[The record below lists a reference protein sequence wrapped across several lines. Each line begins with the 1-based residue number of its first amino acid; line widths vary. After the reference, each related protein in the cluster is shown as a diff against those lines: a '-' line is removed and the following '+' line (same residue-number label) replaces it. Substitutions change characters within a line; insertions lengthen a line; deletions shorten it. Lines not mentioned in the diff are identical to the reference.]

1 MADFKKIDLTKAKT
15 YSIKERVSKVRLELF
30 GKPLAAKV
38 SLDEFLGS
46 LPKFLKAEDFR
57 RVVEKTGKAIV
68 KEKRC
73 LFMIGPHTLKV
84 GLGPLFIDFMDY
96 YNNLHFA
103 GNGAV
108 SIHDLEIAFFGATS
122 EDVLENMQDGSFG
135 FAAETAELY
144 AEVLKNATARK
155 IGLGQSLGEVIAD
168 KNAPYKE
175 YSLAYNCLKRNIPLT
190 IHVSIGTDIVNQH
203 AVFDGAACGEASYTD
218 FKIFA
223 NSVSEIANGGVAL
236 NIGSAVIMPE
246 VFLKA
251 IAICRNLNPDFGGFT
266 TANFDMITHYRP
278 TQNVVNRPATLNSE
292 GYNITGHHEIMIP
305 LLLAAVKN
313 SMLNSS

>member
-1 MADFKKIDLTKAKT
+1 MADYKKIDLAKAKT
-15 YSIKERVSKVRLELF
+15 YSIKDRASKLRLDLL
-30 GKPLAAKV
+30 GKPLPQKA
-38 SLDEFLGS
+38 SLNEFLDS
-46 LPKFLKAEDFR
+46 LPKCLKAEDFR
-57 RVVEKTGKAIV
+57 RVVKKLRKAID

-73 LFMIGPHTLKV
+73 LLMIGAHNLKV
-84 GLGPLFIDFMDY
+84 GLSPLFIDFMNY
-96 YNNLHFA
+96 YGNLHFA
-103 GNGAV
+103 GNGAL

-122 EDVLENMQDGSFG
+122 EDVLENLQDGSFG
-135 FAAETAELY
+135 FVAETAELY
-144 AEVLKNATARK
+144 AEVLKNAAAKK
-155 IGLGQSLGEVIAD
+155 IGLGQSLGEVITD
-168 KNAPYKE
+168 KNAPHKE

-203 AVFDGAACGEASYTD
+203 AVFDGAACGEASNID

-223 NSVSEIANGGVAL
+223 NSVSEIDRGGVAL

-266 TANFDMITHYRP
+266 TANFDMLTHYRP

-292 GYNITGHHEIMIP
+292 GYTIIGHHEIMIP
-305 LLLAAVKN
+305 LLLAAVKE
-313 SMLNSS
+313 SG